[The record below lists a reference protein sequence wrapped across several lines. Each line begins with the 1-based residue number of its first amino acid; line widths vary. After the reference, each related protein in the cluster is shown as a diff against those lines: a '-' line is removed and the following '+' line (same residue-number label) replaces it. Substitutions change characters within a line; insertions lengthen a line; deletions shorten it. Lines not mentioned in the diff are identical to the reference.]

1 VADMA
6 RPVSLELNL
15 AEQIK
20 AEAARLGFALCGI
33 TSADPPPHHRSYAH
47 WLAEGKAGEM
57 LYLHRQEPK
66 RGDLTQVLPNAK
78 SVVCV
83 ALNYSPEDGPPAP
96 TTVQTGRGARED
108 VGALLAAPS
117 FPVRIAP
124 PLLGA
129 GGAGTVARYAR
140 FDDYHDTLW
149 QRLEALLAFIKT
161 HCPEASGKVYC
172 DTGPITERDLAMRAG
187 LGWIGKHTNLISRH
201 LGNWFFLGEILL
213 DIPLPADTPE
223 TTHCG
228 TCTRCLPA
236 CPTGAITAPYK
247 LDARRCIS
255 YLTIE
260 LKDSI
265 PEDLRP
271 LIGTRIYGCDD
282 CLAACPWNK
291 FAVKSDDPAVRPR
304 ADLTAPDLLE
314 LLALDDE
321 AFREKFRHSPI
332 KRTKRRGLLRNVCV
346 ALGNLGDPR
355 ALPALQIAAETDPEP
370 LVREHATWAISQIHA
385 TIEENSRKNI
395 AERKASMITL
405 DLTPTEE
412 AEIFTMARQTGL
424 APADYVKKLVKEN
437 LPPVQPAAAPPVDAE
452 NAAAIA
458 LLKSWIAEAP
468 TDPEEIRRADDDLNE
483 LMQNLNKN
491 RIESGERPLFP

>member
-1 VADMA
+1 MT
-6 RPVSLELNL
+6 L

-20 AEAARLGFALCGI
+20 AEATRLGFSLCGI
-33 TSADPPPHHRSYAH
+33 TSAAPPPHHRHYAQ

-66 RGDLTQVLPNAK
+66 RGDLTQVLPGAK

-83 ALNYSPEDGPPAP
+83 ALNYAPEDGPGAASEPGTSSAGLLRSGSRSATEESSVPEALPFTSSPALEVP
-96 TTVQTGRGARED
+96 GLLTGA
-108 VGALLAAPS
+108 
-117 FPVRIAP
+117 
-124 PLLGA
+124 
-129 GGAGTVARYAR
+129 VARYAR

-149 QRLEALLAFIKT
+149 QRLDALLAFIKSLS
-161 HCPEASGKVYC
+161 PGAGGKVYC

-187 LGWIGKHTNLISRH
+187 LGWIGKHTNLISRK

-213 DIPLPADTPE
+213 DIPLPADAPE

-236 CPTGAITAPYK
+236 CPTGAITAPYQ

-260 LKDSI
+260 LKGSI

-271 LIGTRIYGCDD
+271 LVGTRIYGCDD

-314 LLALDDE
+314 LLALDDA
-321 AFREKFRHSPI
+321 AFRAKFKNSPI

-355 ALPALQIAAETDPEP
+355 ALPALTRAAGHDPEP
-370 LVREHATWAISQIHA
+370 IVREHAQWASTQIRA
-385 TIEENSRKNI
+385 TMEQKQME
-395 AERKASMITL
+395 
-405 DLTPTEE
+405 
-412 AEIFTMARQTGL
+412 
-424 APADYVKKLVKEN
+424 
-437 LPPVQPAAAPPVDAE
+437 
-452 NAAAIA
+452 
-458 LLKSWIAEAP
+458 
-468 TDPEEIRRADDDLNE
+468 
-483 LMQNLNKN
+483 
-491 RIESGERPLFP
+491 GEPQ